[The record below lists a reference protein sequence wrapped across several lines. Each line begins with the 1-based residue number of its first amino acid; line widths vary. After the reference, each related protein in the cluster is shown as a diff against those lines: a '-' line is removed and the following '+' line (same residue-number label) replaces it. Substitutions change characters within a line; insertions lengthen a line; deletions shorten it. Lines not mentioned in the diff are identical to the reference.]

1 MPVTCADYRLGRRL
15 LALKTRLAQDN
26 LDQQER
32 RELEQEVAELE
43 HQLGMD

>member
-15 LALKTRLAQDN
+15 LALRTRLAQEDVPPE
-26 LDQQER
+26 ER

-43 HQLGMD
+43 RRLGMD